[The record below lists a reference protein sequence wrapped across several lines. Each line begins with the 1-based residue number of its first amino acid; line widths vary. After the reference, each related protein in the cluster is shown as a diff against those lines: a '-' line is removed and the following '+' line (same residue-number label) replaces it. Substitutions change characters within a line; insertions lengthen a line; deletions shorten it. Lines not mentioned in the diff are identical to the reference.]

1 MEIGYNKTP
10 DLATFPNNGVWDKK
24 ENACGKKKN
33 HREYFIVKNNG

>member
-24 ENACGKKKN
+24 ENACGEKKKSQ
-33 HREYFIVKNNG
+33 RVLYCKK